1 MDYKRMPIEIESPEQ
16 LGYSTIKYNLTES
29 SISDTIFS
37 SIQLNINDL
46 KLCYGDHLG
55 KPELRKLIAEE
66 FSNLTKKN
74 VLITA
79 GAASALFIVS
89 TSLLDKEDHLIVVRP
104 NYASNI
110 ETPRAIGC
118 EIDYVDLKFENNFS
132 VSVDEIRSK
141 IRPNTKLI
149 SITHPHNPTGMV
161 ITQDIMF
168 ELAALAE
175 KNNCYLLVDETYREL
190 NIENCY
196 PLGASLHNR
205 IISVSSVSK
214 AFGLPGIRIGWL
226 ITQNAYLFEK
236 FLAAKEQ
243 IFVCNSVIDE
253 EVAYQYLLKKDQYFN
268 EIKKHITKNHQ
279 TVMDW
284 IAKEQRMEMVKPK
297 GGVVCFPRI
306 KNTGIDTK
314 KFYEILNNKY
324 QTYVGPG
331 HWFEMPEN
339 YMRIGYGWPTN
350 EELSQGL
357 KNISLC
363 LDETNGI

>member
-29 SISDTIFS
+29 SISDAIFS
-37 SIQLNINDL
+37 NIQLNIQDL
-46 KLCYGDHLG
+46 KLAYGDHSG
-55 KPELRKLIAEE
+55 KPELRELLAGE
-66 FSNLTKKN
+66 FEPLTKED

-79 GAASALFIVS
+79 GAAAALFIAA
-89 TSLLDKEDHLIVVRP
+89 TSLLDKKDHLIVIRP

-118 EIDYVDLKFENNFS
+118 EIGYVDLVFEKDFI

-141 IRPNTKLI
+141 IKPNTKLI

-161 ITQDIMF
+161 IPKDTMM

-175 KNNCYLLVDETYREL
+175 KHNCFLLVDETYREL
-190 NIENCY
+190 NLNDMY

-205 IISVSSVSK
+205 IISVGSVSK
-214 AFGLPGIRIGWL
+214 AYGLPGIRIGWL
-226 ITQNAYLFEK
+226 ISQNKELSEK

-253 EVAYQYLLKKDQYFN
+253 EIAYQYLLKKEFYFVD
-268 EIKKHITKNHQ
+268 IKKHIVKNYQ
-279 TVMDW
+279 TVKDW
-284 IAKEQRMEMVKPK
+284 ISAEKRMEMAEPK

-306 KNTGIDTK
+306 KNTGTDTK
-314 KFYEILNNKY
+314 KFYELLNKKY

-339 YMRIGYGWPTN
+339 YMRIGFGWPTN
-350 EELSQGL
+350 EELTQGL

-363 LDETNGI
+363 LDEMR

>member
-29 SISDTIFS
+29 SISDTLFS

-55 KPELRKLIAEE
+55 KSELRTLIASE
-66 FSNLTKKN
+66 FDGLTKEN

-79 GAASALFIVS
+79 GAASALFIVA
-89 TSLLDKEDHLIVVRP
+89 TSLLNKNDHLIVIRP

-118 EIDYVDLKFENNFS
+118 EIDYVDLAFETGFS

-141 IRPNTKLI
+141 IKSNTKLI
-149 SITHPHNPTGMV
+149 SITHPHNPTGM
-161 ITQDIMF
+161 IISQEMMM
-168 ELAALAE
+168 ELAIVAE

-190 NIENCY
+190 NLRKRY

-205 IISVSSVSK
+205 IISVASVSK
-214 AFGLPGIRIGWL
+214 AYGLPGIRIGWL
-226 ITQNAYLFEK
+226 VTKDPVLFEK
-236 FLAAKEQ
+236 LLAAKEQ

-253 EVAYQYLLKKDQYFN
+253 EIAYQYLMKKTEYFK
-268 EIKKHITKNHQ
+268 EIKTHILRNRQ

-284 IAKEQRMEMVKPK
+284 ISAEGRMEMVEPE

-306 KNTGIDTK
+306 KNTGTDLK
-314 KFYEILNNKY
+314 KFYETLNTSY

-331 HWFEMPEN
+331 HWFEMPKN
-339 YMRIGYGWPTN
+339 YMRIGFGWPTN
-350 EELSQGL
+350 AELKQGL

-363 LDETNGI
+363 LNDLG